1 MITEPL
7 KKQIKKIYEEVIA
20 SRVVKEKAK
29 LIAKWNERKDYDA
42 MLRLVDTNNPK
53 NNIDIA
59 LDVKSKTS
67 EACKSEDEE
76 YQDVDT

>member
-1 MITEPL
+1 M
-7 KKQIKKIYEEVIA
+7 
-20 SRVVKEKAK
+20 KEKAK